1 MMRIAYL
8 ASLYPAQS
16 HTFIQREIAG
26 LRQLGF
32 HIDTYSIR
40 RASGVDVQGAEGQ
53 ADVAATRCLLPP
65 PPSALFAALGWA
77 VLTRPMLALR
87 GLFEAIGRAGLG
99 LRGRLLWCAYFM
111 EALVLAYWMTRDK
124 AEHMHCHFGNAGSN
138 TAYLASKL
146 SGIPLSISFHG
157 IDLDE
162 PEKFRH
168 AEKLAHARFA
178 VCISKFGR
186 SRLMYATPPE
196 LWNKIHIVHCGLDAP
211 GETHITPSPGE
222 GRILCVAR
230 LSVEKGH
237 PILLDALDLLRTR
250 GVPFRC
256 TLVGDGPLRDEL
268 KARVKAMGLDDAVTF
283 AGAQPPVKVAEYNQQ
298 SDVVVLASFGE
309 GIPVV
314 LMEAMAHARP
324 VVATYV
330 GGIPELVHDG
340 VNGRL
345 VPAGSATDLADAI
358 ADVLNNPER
367 ARKMGESG
375 RAEVLR
381 HFRLDGAAERM
392 AALFRHQ
399 EGSAR

>member
-1 MMRIAYL
+1 MRVAYL

-40 RASGVDVQGAEGQ
+40 RATGVDVQGAEGQ
-53 ADVAATRCLLPP
+53 ADLAATRWLLPP
-65 PPSALFAALGWA
+65 PPADLLAAFCWA
-77 VLTRPMLALR
+77 VVTRPVLALR
-87 GLFEAIGRAGLG
+87 VLFEAIGRGGLG
-99 LRGRLLWCAYFM
+99 LRGYLLWCAYFV
-111 EALVLAYWMTRDK
+111 EALVLAYWLTRDK
-124 AEHMHCHFGNAGSN
+124 ADHLHCHFGNAGSN

-146 SGIPLSISFHG
+146 SGVPLSITFHG

-186 SRLMYATPPE
+186 SRLMFATPPG
-196 LWNKIHIVHCGLDAP
+196 LWNRIHIVHCGLDAP
-211 GETHITPSPGE
+211 GETSITPSPGE
-222 GRILCVAR
+222 GHILCVAR

-237 PILLDALDLLRTR
+237 PILLDALDLLRAR
-250 GVPFRC
+250 GIPFLC

-268 KARVKAMGLDDAVTF
+268 KARVKAMGLDELVKF
-283 AGAQPPVKVAEYNQQ
+283 AGAQPPAMVAEFNLQC
-298 SDVVVLASFGE
+298 DVLVLASFGE

-358 ADVLNNPER
+358 AEILMEPER
-367 ARKMGESG
+367 ARNMGQAG
-375 RAEVLR
+375 RAEVLQ

-392 AALFRHQ
+392 AALFKQGEAAER
-399 EGSAR
+399 

>member
-1 MMRIAYL
+1 MRIAYL

-26 LRQLGF
+26 LRKLGF

-40 RASGVDVQGAEGQ
+40 RASGVDVQGVEGQ
-53 ADVAATRCLLPP
+53 ADLAATRWLLPP
-65 PPSALFAALGWA
+65 PPVALLAALGWA
-77 VLTRPMLALR
+77 ATTRPLLAPRVLI
-87 GLFEAIGRAGLG
+87 EAAGRAGLG
-99 LRGRLLWCAYFM
+99 LRGRLLWCAYFV
-111 EALVLAYWMTRDK
+111 EALVLAHWMARDK
-124 AEHMHCHFGNAGSN
+124 VEHLHCHFGNAGSN

-146 SGIPLSISFHG
+146 SGVPLSITFHG

-162 PEKFRH
+162 PEKYRH

-186 SRLMYATPPE
+186 SRLMFATPPA
-196 LWNKIHIVHCGLDAP
+196 LWSKVHIVHCGLDAP
-211 GETHITPSPGE
+211 DEAAITRAPGE
-222 GRILCVAR
+222 GHVLCVAR

-237 PILLDALDLLRTR
+237 PILLDALVLLRTR
-250 GVPFRC
+250 GIPFQC

-268 KARVKAMGLDDAVTF
+268 KARVKAMGLDDAVKF
-283 AGAQPPVKVAEYNQQ
+283 AGAQPPAKVAEFNQQ
-298 SDVVVLASFGE
+298 SDVLVLASFGE

-358 ADVLNNPER
+358 AEILMDPER
-367 ARKMGESG
+367 AREMGEAG
-375 RAEVLR
+375 RAEVLE

-392 AALFRHQ
+392 AALFKRG
-399 EGSAR
+399 EGAAR